1 MIVNKAWIPLLAL
14 ALVLFL
20 IPSASATE
28 RLCDVSFEDCRA
40 PLLKLIQ
47 NENQEIDTAFWFMDD
62 TTISNA
68 LIAAKNRGVIVR
80 MLVDPRADEGHPTN
94 TSILNT
100 LASDGFQMRQ
110 RVANGILHWK
120 MMLFSGQGVV
130 QFSGANYTASE
141 LKPFT
146 PYVNYT
152 DEAIY
157 FSDDAI
163 VVNSFRTKYDDWW
176 TNTPLASFT
185 DFANTSG
192 ITLTRAY
199 PTYPIDPEMDFLPT
213 NVAKNSYGTRSQAAI
228 NAETKQLD
236 VDMFRITNADITD
249 TTIKAFTQGNLPI
262 RLIVDSSEYRNP
274 ARVWDSY
281 NVDRLFMAGIPIKIT
296 KHQGQN
302 HEKSLLLYGQAMTVF
317 GSSNWTLPSFNI
329 QQEHNYFPCA
339 AQLAAYTSKGC
350 FYVSPTKPWFFQ
362 WFQNQFERRWN
373 SNAEYKAFIPLP
385 PGPPTYK
392 NPVNGS
398 TSTATTVTLTWEGGP
413 WAQQYDIYFGTA
425 TNPLLISS
433 NVITGQPEDPSGP
446 LTPETFKV
454 SGLAPGTTYYW
465 KVVSK
470 TMANLSATANSPSVW
485 SFTTAGTAPGS
496 GATVTSITPTSGP
509 SSGGTP
515 VTITGTNFVSGSAV
529 VSFGFAAAS
538 NVKVVTSTTITANTP
553 PHVPAITGV
562 TVVNGANTATLP
574 TAFTFSLPM
583 PPPSTAPKLNLVSP
597 GTGSPAGGDSVI
609 ITGSNL
615 RPGLTVTFIDP
626 VTGNKAL
633 VPVNSVGQV
642 SISTTTPPTPAAN
655 PGPVDVMVTNKDG
668 QSFKLLNGFKY
679 AGSPAQVTV
688 TSVSPAAGSLN
699 GGTNVTISG
708 AGFNNGAIVTFG
720 GSMAT
725 TIAVVNSTT
734 ILATTPPHAVGAADV
749 VVTNI
754 DPTTGVIDAGS
765 QISTGGSGAY
775 TYMTAPPPTVS
786 SASPNTGSVSG
797 GMQITINGA
806 NFLLGT
812 GGVFPKVF
820 IGGQPAAVQTATGS
834 YIYATTPASPN
845 GPGAAVVTVVN
856 PDGQQSNTTVT
867 YMYQ

>member
-213 NVAKNSYGTRSQAAI
+213 NVAKNNYGTRSQAAI

-385 PGPPTYK
+385 PSPPTYK
-392 NPVNGS
+392 NPVNGA

-496 GATVTSITPTSGP
+496 GATVASITPTSGP

-538 NVKVVTSTTITANTP
+538 NVKFVTSTTITANTP

-574 TAFTFSLPM
+574 TAFTFSPPM

-597 GTGSPAGGDSVI
+597 ATGSPTGGDSVI

-615 RPGLTVTFIDP
+615 RPGLKVTFGGVP
-626 VTGNKAL
+626 VT
-633 VPVNSVGQV
+633 VNSSGQV
-642 SISTTTPPTPAAN
+642 SINATTPAGNLGLVDVVVTNTDGQTFTLKGGFTYAN
-655 PGPVDVMVTNKDG
+655 PPE
-668 QSFKLLNGFKY
+668 
-679 AGSPAQVTV
+679 PPTV
-688 TSVSPAAGSLN
+688 TSVSPASGSLK
-699 GGTNVTISG
+699 GGTTVTISG
-708 AGFNNGAIVTFG
+708 TGFNKGAVVTFG

-725 TIAVVNSTT
+725 TIVVINSTT
-734 ILATTPPHAVGAADV
+734 ILAATPAHPVGTADV

-754 DPTTGVIDAGS
+754 DPATGVIDS
-765 QISTGGSGAY
+765 GSGGNTLSGGY
-775 TYMTAPPPTVS
+775 TYTTAPPPTI
-786 SASPNTGSVSG
+786 SAVSPNTGTASG
-797 GMQITINGA
+797 GTQITITGTNFVFGA
-806 NFLLGT
+806 
-812 GGVFPKVF
+812 KVF
-820 IGGQPAAVQTATGS
+820 LGGQQATVQTITGS
-834 YIYATTPASPN
+834 YIYATTPAAPN
-845 GPGAAVVTVVN
+845 GLGAADVMVVN
-856 PDGQQSNTTVT
+856 PDGQSSTLSGGYT
-867 YMYQ
+867 YQ